1 MKHFLYIC
9 FLILVI
15 LFFSY
20 KNSVNSVENFT
31 PKIRQIYRPMIRN
44 TRLISEGFYSN
55 VSSNI
60 SNILRKLQILKM
72 EWIVYM

>member
-60 SNILRKLQILKM
+60 SNILRKLQI
-72 EWIVYM
+72 I